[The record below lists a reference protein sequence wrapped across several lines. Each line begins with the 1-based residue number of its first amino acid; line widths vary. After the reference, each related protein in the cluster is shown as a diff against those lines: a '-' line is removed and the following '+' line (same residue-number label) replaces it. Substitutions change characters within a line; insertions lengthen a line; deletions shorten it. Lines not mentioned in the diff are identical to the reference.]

1 MSLEI
6 SFQRLDPE
14 LPPPQQAHEG
24 DAAVDLAAREAITLE
39 PGERAMVPTG
49 IAVAIPSGYGGLVIP
64 RSGLAARHGISV
76 VNGPGL
82 IDSGFRGEVNV
93 IVVNLGSEAYRFER
107 GDRIAQLMI
116 VPAITPQLVEVEV
129 LPVSS
134 RGVGGFGS
142 TGR

>member
-1 MSLEI
+1 MPHEI

-14 LPPPQQAHEG
+14 LPPPSQAHEG
-24 DAAVDLAAREAITLE
+24 DAAVDLAARESVTLE

-49 IAVAIPSGYGGLVIP
+49 IAVAIPSGYGGLVVP
-64 RSGLAARHGISV
+64 RSGLAARHGISI
-76 VNGPGL
+76 VNAPGL
-82 IDSGFRGEVNV
+82 IDSGFRGEIHV
-93 IVVNLGSEAYRFER
+93 IAVNLGSETYHFER

-116 VPAITPQLVEVEV
+116 VPAFTPLLVEVEE
-129 LPVSS
+129 LPDSS

>member
-1 MSLEI
+1 MSVEI
-6 SFQRLDPE
+6 SFRRLDPE
-14 LPPPQQAHEG
+14 LPPPEQAHRG
-24 DAAVDLAAREAITLE
+24 DAAVDLAARHPVVLE

-49 IAVAIPSGYGGLVIP
+49 IAVAIPEGYGGLVIP

-82 IDSGFRGEVNV
+82 IDSGFRGEVHV
-93 IVVNLGSEAYRFER
+93 ILVNLGQEPYRFER

-116 VPAITPQLVEVEV
+116 VPAVTPSLVEVDQ
-129 LPVSS
+129 LPGSS
-134 RGVGGFGS
+134 RGEGGFGS

>member
-1 MSLEI
+1 VFLEI

-14 LPPPQQAHEG
+14 LPRPEPAHDG
-24 DAAVDLAAREAITLE
+24 DAAFDLTARASVTLE
-39 PGERAMVPTG
+39 PGERAMIPTG
-49 IAVAIPSGYGGLVIP
+49 IAVAIPTGYGGLVIP
-64 RSGLAARHGISV
+64 RSGLAARYGISV

-82 IDSGFRGEVNV
+82 IDSGFRGEIHV
-93 IVVNLGSEAYRFER
+93 IVVNLGSDVYHFER

-116 VPAITPQLVEVEV
+116 VPALTPILQEVDE
-129 LPVSS
+129 LPSSS